1 MNLTTA
7 RIACVGTTV
16 LFEVDGRRVFEADW
30 KDALAIADAIRA
42 QAKRAEELAHAEGI
56 IADQALIIRKGLPFG
71 LTNRP
76 DMLKEAVKEA
86 AWNRDLR
93 RALPGGIKSAVVV
106 GTPAIIQHPPRRKTN
121 GHG

>member
-1 MNLTTA
+1 MTLATA
-7 RIACVGTTV
+7 RVACVGTKV

-30 KDALAIADAIRA
+30 HDALAIADAIRA

-71 LTNRP
+71 LTSRL

-86 AWNRDLR
+86 AWNRTLR
-93 RALPGGIKSAVVV
+93 RALPGGIKSKAVV
-106 GTPAIIQHPPRRKTN
+106 GTPAIIQHPPRRTRN
-121 GHG
+121 GNG